1 MRKARRIYRE
11 PYDTPSSEP
20 VEGVSRRTLIAIVL
34 ILALV
39 AGYLFL
45 KAEAAWWTVGTTFGP
60 YVGEYRVNDEP
71 PSLIPH
77 LWHTSATGTVGF
89 LNDQPVIVHV
99 GDTLDVHLDDS
110 PGSILSSNHEVLS
123 QADQLFGFLSDSVRF
138 RVLSVGTAQLT
149 TSTRDGCG
157 TFEPPMSASC
167 GVLNVTVFR

>member
-1 MRKARRIYRE
+1 MRKARRTYKE
-11 PYDTPSSEP
+11 PYVTMSSEP
-20 VEGVSRRTLIAIVL
+20 VEGVSRRMLLAIVL
-34 ILALV
+34 ILALI

-60 YVGEYRVNDEP
+60 YVGEFRVNDEP
-71 PSLIPH
+71 PSLIPR
-77 LWHTSATGTVGF
+77 LWEMSANGTVGF
-89 LNDQPVIVHV
+89 LNNQPVIVHV
-99 GDTLDVHLDDS
+99 GDTLDVHLDNS
-110 PGSILSSNHEVLS
+110 HGTILSSNHEVLG

-149 TSTRDGCG
+149 TSTRDGCS